1 MITRILNLC
10 YWVLRR
16 RRNIIRLQ
24 IIMAAAAEIKMH
36 GFKFTMNDVTARLH
50 ISKTSLYGYFPSKSE
65 LVAAVIKMVQE
76 DVQRQEED
84 IYNDSERSIEDKF
97 QAVMSVSPALV
108 GPSSDSIYYDLQ
120 TTYPEQWR
128 NVENFR
134 QQRLDRLIAL
144 LEKGVSS
151 RKIKPINFSVLKQ
164 LVFFSMNDLFDHTFL
179 VENNMTYYD
188 AVVSLSKILTR
199 GFIEEEDI

>member
-1 MITRILNLC
+1 MC
-10 YWVLRR
+10 YWVLRRR

-50 ISKTSLYGYFPSKSE
+50 ISKTSLYGYFPSKSA

-120 TTYPEQWR
+120 TTYPERWR

-199 GFIEEEDI
+199 GFIEEKDI

>member
-1 MITRILNLC
+1 MC

-50 ISKTSLYGYFPSKSE
+50 ISKTSLYGYFPSKSA

-199 GFIEEEDI
+199 GFIEEKDI

>member
-1 MITRILNLC
+1 MY
-10 YWVLRR
+10 YWVLKKKKRR
-16 RRNIIRLQ
+16 RSNIIRLQ

-76 DVQRQEED
+76 DVQRQEEA

-151 RKIKPINFSVLKQ
+151 QKIKPINFSVLKQ

>member
-50 ISKTSLYGYFPSKSE
+50 ISKTSLYGYFPSKSA

-199 GFIEEEDI
+199 GFIEEKDI